1 MAIYYVEADVIRDI
15 DKSQSDEDALLNI
28 SPRAAIL
35 AGRVCAAVEWDKPTV
50 NWAEIIAMGEEII
63 DSKLAKGFR
72 RSGKSGANVEP
83 HGLIVNE

>member
-1 MAIYYVEADVIRDI
+1 MTTYYVEADIVRDI
-15 DKSQSDEDALLNI
+15 DKSQSDEVALLAAN
-28 SPRAAIL
+28 PHAAIF
-35 AGRVCAAVEWDKPTV
+35 AGRVCAAVEWDKSTV
-50 NWAEIIAMGEEII
+50 NWAEIIAMGDEII